1 MIKSPVNKQ
10 AAIFL
15 SRKPRVQTIA
25 EGLDIFATKLC
36 SPEVAQNVKEM
47 ISRNKLGDDVHIAI
61 TIKIRRDPRADGQF
75 AITMDTKMGTE
86 LGNEGFFGLG

>member
-1 MIKSPVNKQ
+1 MNKSPVNKQ

-25 EGLDIFATKLC
+25 EGLNIFATKLC

-47 ISRNKLGDDVHIAI
+47 ISRNKQGDDVHIAI
-61 TIKIRRDPRADGQF
+61 TIKIRRDPRTDGNF
-75 AITMDTKMGTE
+75 AITMDTRIGTE
-86 LGNEGFFGLG
+86 LGNEGFFGLC